1 MDMSKRF
8 NASDWTGT
16 YIFDRKLGV
25 GLEYKNPEN
34 FVKASTLVSE
44 AIKTVKK
51 QNGYAEQMRLLYVA
65 LTRAEQKLFLV
76 GSMESKDKAFD
87 LWNKGNSRI
96 DHLLS
101 ARLRLQTNNFMDWI
115 GLAIARHQLVENEV
129 SSLQKNKQIK
139 NYPVQF
145 SCHFYSDEHIMEE
158 LQELN
163 VNEEPAWVSELTDNK
178 MKLSINKETEHVI
191 DKEMSIIEHDYPY
204 QLSTI
209 TTNYQS
215 VSEVKQLFEEPN
227 NEKLAKIDWTDESR
241 INRYTTNLLERPK
254 FLQEE
259 TSPKPA
265 EIGQATHFLLQN
277 IDLSQKI
284 TKESLEVAIQQ
295 MVEEGVMREE
305 VAHGI
310 DIEKIDQYFQTSF
323 GQENIKY
330 QAELVNEVFFY
341 LMMEARDVF
350 TGMET
355 VADPILIHGIIDGYF
370 KRSNGL
376 VLFDYK

>member
-1 MDMSKRF
+1 
-8 NASDWTGT
+8 
-16 YIFDRKLGV
+16 
-25 GLEYKNPEN
+25 
-34 FVKASTLVSE
+34 
-44 AIKTVKK
+44 
-51 QNGYAEQMRLLYVA
+51 
-65 LTRAEQKLFLV
+65 
-76 GSMESKDKAFD
+76 ES
-87 LWNKGNSRI
+87 
-96 DHLLS
+96 
-101 ARLRLQTNNFMDWI
+101 
-115 GLAIARHQLVENEV
+115 
-129 SSLQKNKQIK
+129 
-139 NYPVQF
+139 
-145 SCHFYSDEHIMEE
+145 IMEN

-163 VNEEPAWVSELTDNK
+163 GNEEPAWVREIADNK
-178 MKLSINKETEHVI
+178 LSLTIDKETENVVNTAM
-191 DKEMSIIEHDYPY
+191 DIIEYDYPY

-265 EIGQATHFLLQN
+265 EIGQDTHFLLQN

-323 GQENIKY
+323 GQEIIKH
-330 QAELVNEVFFY
+330 QADLEKEVLFS

-376 VLFDYK
+376 VLFD